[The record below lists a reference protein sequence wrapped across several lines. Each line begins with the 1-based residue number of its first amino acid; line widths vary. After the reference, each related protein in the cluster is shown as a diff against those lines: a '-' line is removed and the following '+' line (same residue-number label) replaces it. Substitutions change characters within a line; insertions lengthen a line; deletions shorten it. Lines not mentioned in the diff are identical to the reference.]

1 MEYTVY
7 IRVDNA
13 GRVVNIN
20 SSAFLSNVEGWVEID
35 RGRGDSYQHA
45 QGNYMPGPLF
55 NSNGIPIYKMEMGK
69 IVNRTEEEMRADVPP
84 KEKTAF
90 ERLAKVEDA
99 LENITSLLSKLGLN
113 K

>member
-1 MEYTVY
+1 MDYSVY
-7 IRVDNA
+7 IRVDDA

-20 SSAFLSNVEGWVEID
+20 SSAFLPDASGWVEVD
-35 RGRGDSYQHA
+35 RGNGDRYQHA
-45 QGNYMPGPLF
+45 QGNYMPGPIF
-55 NSNGIPIYKMEMGK
+55 NSDGIPIYKLEMGK
-69 IVNRTEEEMRADVPP
+69 IVNRTEEEMRADAVP

-99 LENITSLLSKLGLN
+99 LVNIKSLLSKLGLN

>member
-7 IRVDNA
+7 IRVDDA

-35 RGRGDSYQHA
+35 RGAGDRYQHA

-55 NSNGIPIYKMEMGK
+55 NSNGIPIYKLETGK
-69 IVNRTEEEMRADVPP
+69 IVNRTDEEMMADVPT
-84 KEKTAF
+84 KEKTVF

-99 LENITSLLSKLGLN
+99 LANITNIINRLGL